1 MPLSSLRLTVLVGA
15 TLPVPLPADL
25 TARLRSVRV
34 LETDDH
40 RSAFT
45 LVFDAGRS
53 GPFALRD
60 TPVLGAGPIRP
71 FARVVLVVTIGALPR
86 VLFDGI
92 VTALELDPG
101 DRPGAAVLTVTGED
115 VSYLLDRVETDAEYP
130 SLSDYQQVQLILAQY
145 LVDGI
150 VSGALSPPDAAPPLP
165 LERVPTRH
173 ATDLGHLAELARR
186 HGFVA
191 YVIPGPAPGTST
203 FYWGPPVRSG
213 PPQRCLSVNLGPDT
227 NVRSL
232 RFRTDALA
240 PVLVDG
246 DVQDPLTGAQVP
258 VTTAGS
264 LREPLAAEP
273 LWLRFNADVRR
284 RREVRDSGTDVIGA
298 VTRAQARVDR
308 SIDAVV
314 AQGEADGE
322 RYGDVLRPRALVGV
336 RGAGWSHDGL
346 WYVRKVDH
354 TLEPGSYIQRFTLAR
369 DGHGSTV
376 PVVRP

>member
-1 MPLSSLRLTVLVGA
+1 MALSSLRLTVLVGA
-15 TLPVPLPADL
+15 TLPVPLPAGL

-34 LETDDH
+34 LETDDR
-40 RSAFT
+40 RSAFA
-45 LVFDAGRS
+45 LAFDAGRS

-60 TPVLGAGPIRP
+60 TPVLEAGPIRP

-115 VSYLLDRVETDAEYP
+115 VSYLLDRVESDAEYP
-130 SLSDYQQVQLILAQY
+130 SLSDYQQVELILARY

-150 VSGALSPPDAAPPLP
+150 VSGALPPPDSAPPLP

-186 HGFVA
+186 HGFVT

-258 VTTAGS
+258 VTTVGS

-273 LWLRFNADVRR
+273 LWLRFNADIRR

-298 VTRAQARVDR
+298 LARAQARVDR
-308 SIDAVV
+308 SVDAVV

-354 TLEPGSYIQRFTLAR
+354 SLEPGSYTQRFTLAR